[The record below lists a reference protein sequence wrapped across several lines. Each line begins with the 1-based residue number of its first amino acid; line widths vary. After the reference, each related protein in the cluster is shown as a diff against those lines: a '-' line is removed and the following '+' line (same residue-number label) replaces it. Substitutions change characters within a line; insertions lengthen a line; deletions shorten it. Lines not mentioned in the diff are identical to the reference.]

1 MHTYV
6 ATTILNSLT
15 TTIIFILLSVPSEPC
30 SLEVVSVTSSSVTLQ
45 WDPPETPN
53 GIITQYSI
61 HYGETVI
68 DNFGN
73 KASNKLMG
81 TVEGLSPNTTYVL
94 QLRAHT
100 RVGPGLP
107 RSLTIK
113 TCKFIMNHGNHS

>member
-1 MHTYV
+1 M
-6 ATTILNSLT
+6 
-15 TTIIFILLSVPSEPC
+15 
-30 SLEVVSVTSSSVTLQ
+30 TLQ

-100 RVGPGLP
+100 RVGPGP
-107 RSLTIK
+107 SSSLTIK
-113 TCKFIMNHGNHS
+113 TCKFIIEPW